1 MIDCSLAFCLD
12 KELDEIIA
20 VNLCPNVINDVKKVD
35 TALMG
40 LQSCRSNAL
49 TSMFRLVRG
58 LEREDLSE
66 IDALLGCPLV
76 MPSRQTIDTFEM
88 LSPEQQSVVVNT
100 LFHAVNW
107 FREVINC
114 FSYLIKQKNG
124 NKVNQYSLFSY
135 TIINHNLEKYIYIF
149 FFLGFN

>member
-1 MIDCSLAFCLD
+1 MFYRNLFVDCSLAFCLD

-20 VNLCPNVINDVKKVD
+20 VNLCPKVIDEVKKID
-35 TALMG
+35 NAIMG

-49 TSMFRLVRG
+49 TSMFRMVRG

-76 MPSRQTIDTFEM
+76 MPSHKTIDDFEM
-88 LSPEQQSVVVNT
+88 LSPEQQIVVVNT
-100 LFHAVNW
+100 LFYAVNW
-107 FREVINC
+107 FHEVINC

-124 NKVNQYSLFSY
+124 DKVSSFLIFSIPNILL
-135 TIINHNLEKYIYIF
+135 II
-149 FFLGFN
+149 

>member
-1 MIDCSLAFCLD
+1 
-12 KELDEIIA
+12 
-20 VNLCPNVINDVKKVD
+20 LCPKVIDEVKKND
-35 TALMG
+35 NALTG

-76 MPSRQTIDTFEM
+76 MPTRKTIDEFEM
-88 LSPEQQSVVVNT
+88 LSPEQQSVVVHT

-107 FREVINC
+107 FHEVINC

-124 NKVNQYSLFSY
+124 NKVNNCFK
-135 TIINHNLEKYIYIF
+135 H
-149 FFLGFN
+149 

>member
-1 MIDCSLAFCLD
+1 MFYRNLLVDCSLAFCLD

-20 VNLCPNVINDVKKVD
+20 VNLCPIVMNEVKKVD
-35 TALMG
+35 KALMG

-49 TSMFRLVRG
+49 SSMFRLVRG

-66 IDALLGCPLV
+66 IDALLGCPIV
-76 MPSRQTIDTFEM
+76 IPSRQTIDTFEM
-88 LSPEQQSVVVNT
+88 LSPEQQSIVVNT

-124 NKVNQYSLFSY
+124 SKVNNYYDFQ
-135 TIINHNLEKYIYIF
+135 TVV
-149 FFLGFN
+149 

>member
-1 MIDCSLAFCLD
+1 MAFCLD
-12 KELDEIIA
+12 KELEEIIA
-20 VNLCPNVINDVKKVD
+20 VNLCSKVIEEVD
-35 TALMG
+35 MVDSAIMG

-76 MPSRQTIDTFEM
+76 MPTRKTIDDFEM
-88 LSPEQQSVVVNT
+88 LSPEKQSIVVNT

-107 FREVINC
+107 FHEVINC

-124 NKVNQYSLFSY
+124 NKVHQFF
-135 TIINHNLEKYIYIF
+135 IF
-149 FFLGFN
+149 KMLS

>member
-1 MIDCSLAFCLD
+1 MTFCLD

-20 VNLCPNVINDVKKVD
+20 VNLCPKVIDEVKKKD
-35 TALMG
+35 NPLMG
-40 LQSCRSNAL
+40 LQSCHSSAL

-76 MPSRQTIDTFEM
+76 MPTRKTLVDFEL
-88 LSPEQQSVVVNT
+88 LSPDQQSIVLNT

-107 FREVINC
+107 FHEVINC
-114 FSYLIKQKNG
+114 FSYLFKQKSG
-124 NKVNQYSLFSY
+124 SKVN
-135 TIINHNLEKYIYIF
+135 N
-149 FFLGFN
+149 

>member
-1 MIDCSLAFCLD
+1 MTFCLD
-12 KELDEIIA
+12 KDLDEIIA
-20 VNLCPNVINDVKKVD
+20 VNLCPKVIDEIKKVD
-35 TALMG
+35 NAIMG
-40 LQSCRSNAL
+40 LQSCCSNAL

-66 IDALLGCPLV
+66 IDALLGCAIV
-76 MPSRQTIDTFEM
+76 MPTRKTIDDFEM
-88 LSPEQQSVVVNT
+88 LSPEQQIIIVNT

-124 NKVNQYSLFSY
+124 SKVLS
-135 TIINHNLEKYIYIF
+135 INI
-149 FFLGFN
+149 

>member
-1 MIDCSLAFCLD
+1 MINNVFYRNSLVDCSLTFCLD

-20 VNLCPNVINDVKKVD
+20 VNLCPKVIDEVKKVD
-35 TALMG
+35 NGVMG

-76 MPSRQTIDTFEM
+76 MPTRKTIDEFEM
-88 LSPEQQSVVVNT
+88 LSPEQQSIVVNT

-124 NKVNQYSLFSY
+124 SKVKINCHLIEFYQFS
-135 TIINHNLEKYIYIF
+135 II
-149 FFLGFN
+149 